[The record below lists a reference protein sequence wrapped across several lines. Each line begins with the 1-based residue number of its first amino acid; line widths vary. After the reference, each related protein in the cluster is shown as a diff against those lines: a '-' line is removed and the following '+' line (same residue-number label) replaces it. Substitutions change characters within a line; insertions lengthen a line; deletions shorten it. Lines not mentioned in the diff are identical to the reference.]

1 MVSTLDSSIGL
12 AQETTYGTFVT
23 PSRFLEFTS
32 ETLDLKKT
40 VKQGADLRVGR
51 RVGLAA
57 RRVIPQYSVEGDI
70 TVDCLSKGQGM
81 LWQAALGGGASTMV
95 IAGCYQ
101 KVFGFGD
108 LLPSFTIQKGLPSVT
123 KAGVAS
129 VQAWSATGAQVN
141 AFTFTQKAA
150 DIATLKVTWQAQK
163 IVDTQA
169 YAAPS
174 YAVGGSVWSF
184 EKAEIFSG
192 TYVPPTATAL
202 ASGSTPLAQIRDFE
216 LDVKNNLSDRYNIGK
231 GGYRDFSTL
240 GSRAITGKMTAEYF
254 DNSLPEAILDDAPLS
269 LLLTYTGAPLGANSE
284 ALQICVPSVRCET
297 ELPKSNA
304 GEIILNQM
312 AFTALDDLTNPP
324 LQVVQRTAE
333 EAI

>member
-12 AQETTYGTFVT
+12 AQETTYGTFIT

-40 VKQGADLRVGR
+40 AKQSHDLRAGR

-81 LWQAALGGGASTMV
+81 LWQAALGAGVSTTV
-95 IAGCYQ
+95 AGTCYQ
-101 KVFGFGD
+101 QLFSFTD
-108 LLPSFTIQKGLPSVT
+108 DMPAFTIQKGLPSVNA
-123 KAGVAS
+123 AGVAV
-129 VQAWSATGAQVN
+129 VQPWSATGAQCN
-141 AFTFTQKAA
+141 AFTFTQKNA
-150 DIATLKVTWQAQK
+150 DIATLKLTWQAQK
-163 IVDTQA
+163 IVDTQP

-184 EKAEIFSG
+184 EKAQIFSG
-192 TYVPPTATAL
+192 TYVAPTATAL
-202 ASGSTPLAQIRDFE
+202 ATGSTPLAQIRDFE
-216 LDVKNNLSDRYNIGK
+216 LGVKNNLSDRYNIGMA
-231 GGYRDFSTL
+231 GYRSRSTL
-240 GSRAITGKMTAEYF
+240 GLRDITGKMTAEYY
-254 DNSLPEAILDDAPLS
+254 DNSLPEAILSDAPLS
-269 LLLTYTGAPLGANSE
+269 LLLTYTGAAIGASSE
-284 ALQICVPSVRCET
+284 TLQICVPSIRCET

-304 GEIILNQM
+304 GEIIQNQI

-324 LQVVQRTAE
+324 LQVVQRTSDT
-333 EAI
+333 AI